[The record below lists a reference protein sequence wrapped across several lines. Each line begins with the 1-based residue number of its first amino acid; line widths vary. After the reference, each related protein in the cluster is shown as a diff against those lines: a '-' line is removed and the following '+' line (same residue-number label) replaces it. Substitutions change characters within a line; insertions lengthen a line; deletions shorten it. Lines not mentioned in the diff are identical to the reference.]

1 MPTQLNT
8 TEFSAKILKK
18 VRYTHDAMIDQIIAN
33 PGVSEIELGE
43 LFGYS
48 KQWVSRLM
56 CSDAFQARLALRKEE
71 IIDPKL
77 TASVEERLRG
87 AAMKSLEIIMD
98 NLEASPSLGT
108 ALKVAELTLKAGAYG
123 ARSQVPVTQN
133 NTFVVALPP
142 VIQDEKD
149 WEKQYNPM
157 TRIAADVVDAQIVE
171 GEGE

>member
-71 IIDPKL
+71 IVDPKL

-87 AAMKSLEIIMD
+87 ALSLSLDILQEG
-98 NLEASPSLGT
+98 LETNRNFAN
-108 ALKVAELTLKAGAYG
+108 ALKVAELTLKSAAYG
-123 ARSQVPVTQN
+123 ARGQTNITNQS
-133 NTFVVALPP
+133 FVVALPA
-142 VIQDEKD
+142 VIPNEKD
-149 WEKQYNPM
+149 WEAQFNPM
-157 TRIAADVVDAQIVE
+157 TRIAADAIDAECQEIKE
-171 GEGE
+171 

>member
-1 MPTQLNT
+1 MHTPLNT

-18 VRYTHDAMIDQIIAN
+18 TRYTHDAMIDQIIAN

-71 IIDPKL
+71 IVDPKL

-87 AAMKSLEIIMD
+87 VALRSLEIIQD
-98 NLEASPSLGT
+98 NLNVNPNFGN
-108 ALKVAELTLKAGAYG
+108 ALKAAELTLKSAAYG
-123 ARSQVPVTQN
+123 ARQGPVQN

-142 VIQDEKD
+142 VVQNEKD
-149 WEKQYNPM
+149 WERQFNPM
-157 TRIAADVVDAQIVE
+157 TRIAANVVDAQIIE
-171 GEGE
+171 GDE

>member
-1 MPTQLNT
+1 MHTPLDT
-8 TEFSAKILKK
+8 TAFSAKILKK
-18 VRYTHDAMIDQIIAN
+18 TRYTHDAMIDQIIAN

-71 IIDPKL
+71 IVDPKL

-98 NLEASPSLGT
+98 NMEANPTLGT

-123 ARSQVPVTQN
+123 ARPQAIVN
-133 NTFVVALPP
+133 NSFVVALPP
-142 VIQDEKD
+142 IIPKETD
-149 WEKQYNPM
+149 WEKKYNPLV
-157 TRIAADVVDAQIVE
+157 RLEGDIQDAEIVE
-171 GEGE
+171 EGK

>member
-1 MPTQLNT
+1 MATSLNT

-56 CSDAFQARLALRKEE
+56 CSDAFQARLALRREE

-77 TASVEERLRG
+77 TATVEERIRG
-87 AAMKSLEIIMD
+87 AAMKSLDIILE
-98 NLEASPSLGT
+98 NLEANPNFGN
-108 ALKVAELTLKAGAYG
+108 AMKVAELTLKSAAYG
-123 ARSQVPVTQN
+123 AKPTTITN
-133 NTFVVALPP
+133 NSFVVALPP
-142 VIQDEKD
+142 VIPNEKT
-149 WEKQYNPM
+149 WEQTYNPNAA
-157 TRIAADVVDAQIVE
+157 RIDDVIEGEIVE
-171 GEGE
+171 GEGK

>member
-87 AAMKSLEIIMD
+87 AAMLSLEIITR
-98 NLEASPSLGT
+98 NLETNQNFGNAM
-108 ALKVAELTLKAGAYG
+108 KVAELTLKAGAYG
-123 ARSQVPVTQN
+123 ARSSQPIQQN

-142 VIQDEKD
+142 VIPNEKD

-157 TRIAADVVDAQIVE
+157 TRIAADVIDAQIE
-171 GEGE
+171 GDE

>member
-1 MPTQLNT
+1 MATALNT

-48 KQWVSRLM
+48 KVWVSRLM

-71 IIDPKL
+71 IVDPKL

-87 AAMKSLEIIMD
+87 AAMKSLEIIQQ
-98 NLEASPSLGT
+98 NLEANPNFGN
-108 ALKVAELTLKAGAYG
+108 AMKVAELTLKAGAYG
-123 ARSQVPVTQN
+123 ARTQAPIN

-142 VIQDEKD
+142 VIPNEKD
-149 WEKQYNPM
+149 WEKAYNPL
-157 TRIAADVVDAQIVE
+157 TRIAADAMDAQIIE
-171 GEGE
+171 SNE